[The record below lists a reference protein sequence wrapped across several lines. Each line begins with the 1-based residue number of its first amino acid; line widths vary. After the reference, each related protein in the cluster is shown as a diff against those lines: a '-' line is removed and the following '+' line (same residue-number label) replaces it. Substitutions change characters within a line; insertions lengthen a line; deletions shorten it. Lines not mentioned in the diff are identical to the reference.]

1 MNDTQNDPN
10 TARDAEI
17 ARLTAEVEALRTE
30 RRRADDSLRQ
40 MARAVEQ
47 SPASIVITDR
57 AGNIQY
63 VNSYF
68 EQATGY
74 SRADALGQNPRILK
88 SNLTPPKTYEELW
101 RVITAGG
108 EWRGEMCN
116 RRKNGELYWEY
127 AAISGMKD
135 EAGNVT
141 HYVAVKEEI
150 TQRKKAE
157 QALEGALHE
166 KEALLKETHHR
177 VKNNLALISSLMR
190 IEAGRSREAE
200 TKSVLKGMQA
210 RIQSVVLLNETL
222 YKTSSYSRV
231 KLDVYLREIATHVFQ
246 AHNESS
252 GAVRLRLDLD
262 RVEVETG
269 QAIPCG
275 LIVNELLTN
284 GLKHAFPYRGS
295 GEVSVTLRAA
305 EGGLQL
311 SIGDSGVGLPGDF
324 EARRSQSL
332 GLQLVIDLVKQLG
345 GGLLVRSE
353 GGASFTVTF
362 TPHEPGKTG
371 VTPDTGTLGRPA
383 LPHGTD

>member
-1 MNDTQNDPN
+1 MNDTTSDPN
-10 TARDAEI
+10 KSKDAEI
-17 ARLTAEVEALRTE
+17 ARLTAEVEALRAE
-30 RRRADDSLRQ
+30 RRKADDSVRQ

-57 AGNIQY
+57 SGDIQY

-68 EQATGY
+68 EHATGY
-74 SRADALGQNPRILK
+74 TRAEALGKNPRILK
-88 SNLTPPKTYEELW
+88 SDLTPRGTYEELW

-157 QALEGALHE
+157 RALEDALHE

-190 IEAGRSREAE
+190 IEAGRSRESE

-210 RIQSVVLLNETL
+210 RIRSVVLLNETL

-246 AHNESS
+246 AQNENS

-262 RVEVETG
+262 AVEVETG
-269 QAIPCG
+269 QAMPCG
-275 LIVNELLTN
+275 LIVNELVTN
-284 GLKHAFPYRGS
+284 SLKHAFPDRGS
-295 GEVSVTLRAA
+295 GEISVGLKTAD
-305 EGGLQL
+305 GGLRL
-311 SIGDSGVGLPGDF
+311 SVVDSGRGLPADF
-324 EARRSQSL
+324 ESRSRNSL
-332 GLQLVIDLVKQLG
+332 GLQLVHDLARQLLG
-345 GGLLVRSE
+345 TLEASPP
-353 GGASFTVTF
+353 ASFTVTF
-362 TPHEPGKTG
+362 PVEVSGSGGPPSG
-371 VTPDTGTLGRPA
+371 
-383 LPHGTD
+383 